1 MRSRG
6 AALFAASVVYG
17 VTTSAARADEK
28 QVCLSAFDSAQQL
41 RIDGKLRSARE
52 QLASCARTECPPL
65 VRQDCGRW
73 LNEVMGSLPSMVFG
87 ARDAS
92 GRDLLAVRVSI
103 DGALVS
109 ETLDGK
115 PVLVDP
121 GVHKFRFETP
131 GSSAVE
137 QQVLIRAGEKSR
149 VLTIDFSPKSVG
161 SPKNSARVDP
171 VPRKPEAVTPS
182 PPVPAYVVGGVG
194 VLALG
199 AALFFDLNGHADASA
214 LRATCAPS
222 CAQSDVDRVQLKYIV
237 AGASLGIGVVAL
249 GVATYLFFSHSSDGP
264 RASTSTAMD
273 LSRGRF

>member
-6 AALFAASVVYG
+6 AALLAASVVYG

-28 QVCLSAFDSAQQL
+28 QVCLHAFDSAQQL
-41 RIDGKLRSARE
+41 RIDGKLRAARE
-52 QLASCARTECPPL
+52 QLATCARTECPPL

-73 LNEVMGSLPSMVFG
+73 LNEVMGSLPSVVFG
-87 ARDAS
+87 ARDAG
-92 GRDLLAVRVSI
+92 GRDLLAVRVAI

-137 QQVLIRAGEKSR
+137 KQVLIRAGEKSR
-149 VLTIDFSPKSVG
+149 VLAIDFSPGPVV
-161 SPKNSARVDP
+161 SPRSSARVDP
-171 VPRKPEAVTPS
+171 VPSKPVAVTPS
-182 PPVPAYVVGGVG
+182 PPIPAYVVGGVG

-222 CAQSDVDRVQLKYIV
+222 CAQSDADRVQVKYIV
-237 AGASLGIGVVAL
+237 AGASLGIGIVAL
-249 GVATYLFFSHSSDGP
+249 GVATYLFLSHSADAP
-264 RASTSTAMD
+264 RASTAMA